1 MVLKVL
7 ICGEVVVAERFPVLR
22 TTSAQIDLRGQG
34 IEAVKRMGLIDAVRR
49 RLVDEAGV
57 SLINTKGNVEATI
70 LVGADGQG
78 LHIRRNSLYHLVLQ
92 THITSSG

>member
-1 MVLKVL
+1 M
-7 ICGEVVVAERFPVLR
+7 LR

-34 IEAVKRMGLIDAVRR
+34 IEAVKRMGLIDAVGR

-57 SLINTKGNVEATI
+57 SLIDTKGNVEATI

-78 LHIRRNSLYHLVLQ
+78 LHIRRNSPPPGAPDAYHQLGVYVAY
-92 THITSSG
+92 